1 MKNVFAA
8 ILLFTLSFNGFA
20 QCFPERHNT
29 TWFNQWISCEK
40 TENPNTTR
48 PESHWIMYDFGT
60 ELKMY
65 TLNIWNI
72 NAPDLLSDGIQK
84 ANIDYSSD
92 GVTWFEYGEVTF
104 NQGTGKNTYEG
115 QEVLNFNGAV
125 AKYLLIT
132 SESNYGGNC
141 AGFAEMKLEIDS
153 LKVVPTDPGPDSLST
168 DSICIV
174 ADVFPNPMINNE
186 LYITLNEQCV
196 HAVNYNLTDAS
207 GRILIQNTPIALN
220 ETVEI
225 LKGKTLSPGVYI
237 VTLLSNYAKSEYKIV
252 KQ

>member
-132 SESNYGGNC
+132 SEISFAFSRGIDTSIRLSFTSIKFSSNC
-141 AGFAEMKLEIDS
+141 F
-153 LKVVPTDPGPDSLST
+153 T
-168 DSICIV
+168 
-174 ADVFPNPMINNE
+174 E
-186 LYITLNEQCV
+186 LLFTTSFE
-196 HAVNYNLTDAS
+196 
-207 GRILIQNTPIALN
+207 GRITGGFLGLMIETMDWKTPFSP
-220 ETVEI
+220 ET
-225 LKGKTLSPGVYI
+225 
-237 VTLLSNYAKSEYKIV
+237 
-252 KQ
+252 